1 MSGYQGIVVGN
12 LRRSTR
18 VSHTETFP
26 HWICLHSHS
35 KPRICVIG
43 GGIGGVAA
51 GVALTRAGLDAT
63 VYERAAEL
71 REIGSGLCL
80 WPNATRALR
89 ELGLLDDVLARAE
102 ASSHFMLRT
111 RSGRVL
117 MSLGVGGYDVPA
129 VCMHRTD
136 LLATLLARLPD
147 DRIRLGHELESVQ
160 QDRGEKVVVAFTNG
174 VREEFDGV
182 IGADGIHSRVRET
195 LFGPAEP
202 LDRGYTICRGVS
214 QYHGDLIRRGYNSE
228 TWGTGNRFGILAMGD
243 GRYTWYATSNA
254 SLESFGT
261 PAQRRQ
267 ELLRIFDGWHEPIP
281 QLIAATPIENIF
293 PARAC
298 DGPELRQWGK
308 GSITLLGDAAHACT
322 PNLGQGCAMAL
333 EDVVT
338 LAKCVAGTFPIA
350 SGAFPISDAFR
361 RYEAMRQRR
370 ARRLT
375 QRSHLVGQIGQ
386 WENHLLVAV
395 REAVTALLSPR
406 LLEYNLSRVYS
417 HQV

>member
-1 MSGYQGIVVGN
+1 MSGYQGIPVGN
-12 LRRSTR
+12 LHRPAR
-18 VSHTETFP
+18 VSQTETLP
-26 HWICLHSHS
+26 HWIFLHSQS
-35 KPRICVIG
+35 RPKICVIG

-51 GVALTRAGLDAT
+51 GVALTRAGIETT

-89 ELGLLDDVLARAE
+89 DLGLLDDVLARAE
-102 ASSHFMLRT
+102 ASSHFTLRA

-117 MSLGVGGYDVPA
+117 MSLGVGGYNTPA
-129 VCMHRTD
+129 VCMHRAD
-136 LLATLLARLPD
+136 LLATLLVRLPEN
-147 DRIRLGHELESVQ
+147 RIRLGHELESLQ
-160 QDRGEKVVVAFTNG
+160 QHTDGKVVVGFKNG

-182 IGADGIHSRVRET
+182 IGADGIRSRVRET
-195 LFGPAEP
+195 LFGPSAP

-214 QYHGDLIRRGYNSE
+214 HCNGGGIRPGYNSE

-243 GRYTWYATSNA
+243 GRYTWYATANA
-254 SLESFGT
+254 PLESFGT
-261 PAQRRQ
+261 PAQRHQ
-267 ELLRIFDGWHEPIP
+267 ELLRIFDEWHEPIP
-281 QLIAATPIENIF
+281 QLIAATSIENIF

-298 DGPELRQWGK
+298 DGPQLRQWGK

-338 LAKCVAGTFPIA
+338 LAKCTAETFPI
-350 SGAFPISDAFR
+350 SQAFR
-361 RYEAMRQRR
+361 HYEALRR
-370 ARRLT
+370 GRTRHLT
-375 QRSHLVGQIGQ
+375 ERSLLVGQIGQ
-386 WENHLLVAV
+386 WENNFLVAV
-395 REAVTALLSPR
+395 REAVTALLPPR

-417 HQV
+417 YEV

>member
-1 MSGYQGIVVGN
+1 MNEEGCLSGYQGIAVGN
-12 LRRSTR
+12 VRRSAR
-18 VSHTETFP
+18 VSHSETFP
-26 HWICLHSHS
+26 CWISLRSTPTP
-35 KPRICVIG
+35 KICVIG

-51 GVALTRAGLDAT
+51 GVALTRAGIDAT
-63 VYERAAEL
+63 VYERASEL

-102 ASSHFMLRT
+102 ASSHFTLRA
-111 RSGRVL
+111 RSGRIL
-117 MSLGVGGYDVPA
+117 MSLGVGGYDSPA
-129 VCMHRTD
+129 VCMHRAD
-136 LLATLLARLPD
+136 LLATLLARLPEES
-147 DRIRLGHELESVQ
+147 IRLGHELESLHH
-160 QDRGEKVVVAFTNG
+160 DHDGKVVVGFKNG

-195 LFGPAEP
+195 LFGPAAP

-214 QYHGDLIRRGYNSE
+214 HYNGGGIRPGYNSE
-228 TWGTGNRFGILAMGD
+228 TWGAGSRFGILAMGD
-243 GRYTWYATSNA
+243 GRYTWYATANA

-267 ELLRIFDGWHEPIP
+267 ELLRIFDGWHQPIP
-281 QLIAATPIENIF
+281 QLIAATSLENIF

-298 DGPELRQWGK
+298 DGPELRSWGT

-338 LAKCVAGTFPIA
+338 VAKCVG
-350 SGAFPISDAFR
+350 GAVPVADAFR
-361 RYEAMRQRR
+361 QYEALRQGRTR
-370 ARRLT
+370 HLT
-375 QRSHLVGQIGQ
+375 ERSLLVGQIGQ
-386 WENHLLVAV
+386 WENNFLVAV
-395 REAVTALLSPR
+395 REAVTALLPPR

-417 HQV
+417 YEV

>member
-1 MSGYQGIVVGN
+1 MSGYQGIPGGN
-12 LRRSTR
+12 LRRLPYVSR
-18 VSHTETFP
+18 VETFP
-26 HWICLHSHS
+26 HWIFLQFQSHP
-35 KPRICVIG
+35 KICVIG

-51 GVALTRAGLDAT
+51 GVALTRAGIDTT
-63 VYERAAEL
+63 VHERASEL

-89 ELGLLDDVLARAE
+89 DLGLLDDVLARAE
-102 ASSHFMLRT
+102 ASSHFTLRT

-117 MSLGVGGYDVPA
+117 MSLSVGDYDVPA
-129 VCMHRTD
+129 VCMHRAD
-136 LLATLLARLPD
+136 LLATLLARLPE
-147 DRIRLGHELESVQ
+147 DRIRLGHELESLQ
-160 QDRGEKVVVAFTNG
+160 QDDGGKVVVGFKNG

-214 QYHGDLIRRGYNSE
+214 HYNGGGIRPGYNSE
-228 TWGTGNRFGILAMGD
+228 TWGAGNRFGILAMGD
-243 GRYTWYATSNA
+243 GRYTWYATANA

-267 ELLRIFDGWHEPIP
+267 ELLRIFETWHEPIP
-281 QLIAATPIENIF
+281 QLIAATPFENIF

-298 DGPELRQWGK
+298 DGPQLRQWGK

-338 LAKCVAGTFPIA
+338 LAKCAAETFPI
-350 SGAFPISDAFR
+350 SQAFR
-361 RYEAMRQRR
+361 RYEALRR
-370 ARRLT
+370 GRTRHLT
-375 QRSHLVGQIGQ
+375 DRSHLIGQIGQ
-386 WENHLLVAV
+386 WENRLLVAA
-395 REAVTALLSPR
+395 REMVTALLPPR

-417 HQV
+417 YEV